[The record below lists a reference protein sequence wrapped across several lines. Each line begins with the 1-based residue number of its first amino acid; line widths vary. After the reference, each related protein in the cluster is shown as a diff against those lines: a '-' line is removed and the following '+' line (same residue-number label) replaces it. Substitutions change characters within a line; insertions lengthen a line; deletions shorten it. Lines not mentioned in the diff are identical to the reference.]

1 MPIAFSFF
9 SSKRAQ
15 ATDTQPLEATGME
28 EATGPETHA
37 SAEPIELPPVK
48 KPFPTKDEL
57 RPPPLPESLP
67 TLILPTGLPEP
78 RAGVFLPEKREAKG
92 LAALAV
98 HQSGTEAPPLNRRS
112 TPPPFPLNSLLGAP
126 AQPTHDTESWH
137 GSPPTTSQLSNETL
151 RQELQNEIEQVKNDL
166 FGAAMGVSA
175 LKDRID
181 GVEALVAN
189 KPTGAGPTQEE
200 VHSWV
205 SAWLDAHLPQ
215 ALERAL
221 IKVQEQAVSALST
234 PAYFRQPAP
243 FQSQDRQSFL
253 SQPPVILTSTPL

>member
-15 ATDTQPLEATGME
+15 ATDTQPLEATGVE
-28 EATGPETHA
+28 EAAGTEIQA
-37 SAEPIELPPVK
+37 SAEPISLPPAK

-57 RPPPLPESLP
+57 RPPPLPDSLP
-67 TLILPTGLPEP
+67 TLILPTSTAEP
-78 RAGVFLPEKREAKG
+78 RAGILLPEKREAKG

-98 HQSGTEAPPLNRRS
+98 NQSGTEAPPLNRRAI
-112 TPPPFPLNSLLGAP
+112 PPPFPLNSLLGAP
-126 AQPTHDTESWH
+126 LQTPHETESWH
-137 GSPPTTSQLSNETL
+137 GSPPTVSQLSNETL
-151 RQELQNEIEQVKNDL
+151 RQELQNEIEQVKSDL

-181 GVEALVAN
+181 GVEALAATKQSV
-189 KPTGAGPTQEE
+189 TGPTQDE
-200 VHSWV
+200 VHAWI
-205 SAWLDAHLPQ
+205 SAWLDANLPQ

-221 IKVQEQAVSALST
+221 FKMQEQALST
-234 PAYFRQPAP
+234 LSSPAFFRQPAP
-243 FQSQDRQSFL
+243 FQSQDRHSLL